1 MKKTVLL
8 IMICIFV
15 LLCLSACG
23 KGEYDIVGKTYVN
36 EKDGFGS
43 AFGIRLDKDGK
54 VNYYEGMLS
63 SHLGFATWSR
73 EGNIVTIAENVQ
85 GIYKEYKF
93 EIKKDRIEYIKE
105 GSSDFLYVRLEDGA
119 QFFESKEGK

>member
-1 MKKTVLL
+1 MKRAILL
-8 IMICIFV
+8 IMTFIFV
-15 LLCLSACG
+15 LLCLSACS

-43 AFGIRLDKDGK
+43 AFGIRFDKDGK

-93 EIKKDRIEYIKE
+93 EVKKDRIEYIKD
-105 GSSDFLYVRLEDGA
+105 GSSDFLYVKLDDGA
-119 QFFESKEGK
+119 LFLESKEEK